1 MTLCSLPSDSMHR
14 FELRINPVV
23 ENMLSTGTDDE
34 DMDRKMDAT

>member
-1 MTLCSLPSDSMHR
+1 
-14 FELRINPVV
+14 LRINPVV